1 MTPRARLR
9 LAVAGLTA
17 AALLILAVAA
27 LQPALRLV
35 GRALV
40 VEDALAASD
49 AVVIVAGGIPAREA
63 TAAALYRRGWAPLVV
78 LSNDFTPDRVRALIA
93 LGVRRL
99 DYQGESLL
107 VLHEHGVPPDAI
119 VALAVPVKTTEA
131 ELGVVAETARTR
143 GWRRV
148 ILVTSP
154 QHSRRVKL
162 VWTRESSGSVEGLVA
177 LVKEDDFPGD
187 GWWRKR
193 RQAENVL
200 HEYLGL
206 AAIYLGVSKY
216 LN

>member
-1 MTPRARLR
+1 VRPRARRR
-9 LAVAGLTA
+9 LAVALLLA
-17 AALLILAVAA
+17 AALVVVAVVAHR
-27 LQPALRLV
+27 PALRLI

-40 VEDALAASD
+40 VEDALAPAD
-49 AVVIVAGGIPAREA
+49 AVIVVAGGIPTREA
-63 TAAALYRRGWAPLVV
+63 TAAGLYRRGWAPRVV
-78 LSNDFTPDRVRALIA
+78 LSNNFTPDRVRELIA

-99 DYQGESLL
+99 DYQGESRF
-107 VLHEHGVPPDAI
+107 VLEKHGVPRDAI
-119 VALAVPVKTTEA
+119 VALSVAVKTTEA
-131 ELGVVAETARTR
+131 ELRLVAEAARAR

-162 VWTRESSGSVEGLVA
+162 VWTREAPVGIEGLVA
-177 LVKEDDFPGD
+177 LANEDDFPGD

-193 RQAENVL
+193 RQAEAVL

-206 AAIYLGVSKY
+206 VAIYLGVSKY